1 MGTAVAA
8 TTSFVGNPAGDQM
21 NPSLHKDGAAHAAA
35 TFSPEELMR
44 RRQASRRLAWLLGA
58 AALAFYLAGFLLKR

>member
-1 MGTAVAA
+1 MGAPVAT
-8 TTSFVGNPAGDQM
+8 TTSFVGNPTGDQM
-21 NPSLHKDGAAHAAA
+21 NPSMHKDGEANTGA

-44 RRQASRRLAWLLGA
+44 RRQASRRLAWILGA

>member
-1 MGTAVAA
+1 
-8 TTSFVGNPAGDQM
+8 M

>member
-1 MGTAVAA
+1 MGAPVAT
-8 TTSFVGNPAGDQM
+8 TTSFVGNPTGDQM
-21 NPSLHKDGAAHAAA
+21 NPSMHKDGAT

-44 RRQASRRLAWLLGA
+44 RRQASRRLAWILGA

>member
-1 MGTAVAA
+1 MGAPVAT
-8 TTSFVGNPAGDQM
+8 TTSFVGNPTGDQM
-21 NPSLHKDGAAHAAA
+21 NPSMHKDGEA

-44 RRQASRRLAWLLGA
+44 RRQASRRLAWILGA

>member
-1 MGTAVAA
+1 
-8 TTSFVGNPAGDQM
+8 M
-21 NPSLHKDGAAHAAA
+21 NPSMHKDGEANTGA

-44 RRQASRRLAWLLGA
+44 RRQASRRLAWILGA